1 MAEEFR
7 PQHRVNLGMRL
18 QAKREEEGWS
28 REQVAEMTG
37 YTVATIRK
45 VEEGVFNVPIDVVSR
60 IADIYGCELAFQSKD
75 IEK

>member
-7 PQHRVNLGMRL
+7 PRHRVMLGSRL
-18 QAKREEEGWS
+18 QSKREEEGWS

-60 IADIYGCELAFQSKD
+60 IADIYGCELVFQNKED
-75 IEK
+75 